1 MTLAPNMHS
10 KPLAWWKKAT
20 AYQIYPRSFY
30 DTNQDGIGDINGII
44 AKLDYLADLGI
55 DLIWICPFYASPNDD
70 NGYDISDYQAIHPDF
85 GTLEDVD
92 ELISAAH
99 KRGIRIIM
107 DLVITLATSTHG
119 SLNLDITKIAL
130 SAIGI
135 FGVMVVSLPLKNRLA
150 TQTTGKVFFM
160 AVHGN
165 MIKKL
170 HSTTC
175 TYFQKNNLI

>member
-30 DTNQDGIGDINGII
+30 DTNQDGIGDINGI
-44 AKLDYLADLGI
+44 
-55 DLIWICPFYASPNDD
+55 N
-70 NGYDISDYQAIHPDF
+70 
-85 GTLEDVD
+85 
-92 ELISAAH
+92 
-99 KRGIRIIM
+99 
-107 DLVITLATSTHG
+107 ATSTHG
-119 SLNLDITKIAL
+119 SLNLEITKIAL

-160 AVHGN
+160 AAHGN